1 MSKYRIRSYN
11 SLGGRAHQAQV
22 KVLGLFWMNL
32 IDERLPRFQNR
43 KAVYST
49 FQECSEFIKL
59 CKADDAKADEEI
71 TGM

>member
-11 SLGGRAHQAQV
+11 CLGGRAHQAQI
-22 KVLGLFWMNL
+22 KFLWFFWMNL

-59 CKADDAKADEEI
+59 CKSDDAKADDEI
-71 TGM
+71 TDM